1 MNAVAYS
8 HPDGHE
14 LLLSREHIT
23 MLNADSGDALDIP
36 IGPGA
41 MRELGEKLIALSS
54 EAFTVGDCAEQAG
67 NAIAADCLDAMLGAK
82 TQADRCAILHTAL
95 VDLAKMPHHDRAS
108 GGFAV
113 GLVNVL
119 SVGLENLPRGGAK
132 E

>member
-1 MNAVAYS
+1 MSTVTYS

-14 LLLSREHIT
+14 LIVSRDHHLT
-23 MLNADSGDALDIP
+23 MLNADCGDALSIP

-41 MRELGEKLIALSS
+41 MRELGEKLIELSR

-67 NAIAADCLDAMLGAK
+67 HAIASDCLDAMLGAG
-82 TQADRCAILHTAL
+82 TQAERCAILHTAL
-95 VDLAKMPHHDRAS
+95 TDLAKMPHHDRAVA
-108 GGFAV
+108 GFVV

-119 SVGLENLPRGGAK
+119 SVGLANLPKVA